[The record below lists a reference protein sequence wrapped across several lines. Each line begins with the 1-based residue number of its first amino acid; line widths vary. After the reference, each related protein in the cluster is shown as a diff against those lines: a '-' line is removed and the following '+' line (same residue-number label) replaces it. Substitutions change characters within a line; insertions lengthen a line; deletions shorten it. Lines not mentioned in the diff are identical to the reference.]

1 MKKKGKFNSVFPPK
15 NVNKELPT
23 ALKKMIDS
31 KAPEGY
37 EYRPLGNSTTQ
48 FTLRRKDVPDG
59 MNFRVKFPCT
69 FEGVKVNNMEELLE
83 LSYRTQIP
91 IELDEKLQNGSNGEP
106 ATILS
111 TLGTIEKP
119 VVFPYKFPEIPPL
132 KVYWGSE
139 LDYVPIHR
147 VPHNSFDEFKVE
159 SESNSILNLLIIVN
173 EEKNEMKYTINLNFD
188 LLQTIDDYFKYR
200 KYIKAYYEGKLKIF
214 SERLH
219 QPEEKKTIF
228 ENNDK
233 LYTALKSLQVIFN
246 KKIEFPRKIS
256 GENLKMTRILFENLV
271 NNRAVRFPPESE
283 LSLTFDKDS
292 NIEEVHSTLRRENIN
307 FFIPLFKEKTL
318 FNISLDTNENQLYTH
333 MKFKNFMEYE
343 DGYKLILESTNKS
356 EGYIYY
362 QVDEGLGDK
371 FPVDIEDAVDIKMID
386 FTVI

>member
-1 MKKKGKFNSVFPPK
+1 MKNKGKFNSVFPPK

-23 ALKKMIDS
+23 ALKKIINS
-31 KAPEGY
+31 KAPKGY

-48 FTLRRKDVPDG
+48 FTLRRKDAPDG
-59 MNFRVKFPCT
+59 MSFRVEFPCT
-69 FEGVKVNNMEELLE
+69 FEGVKVNNMEQLLE

-91 IELDEKLQNGSNGEP
+91 IRLDEELQNGSNGEP

-119 VVFPYKFPEIPPL
+119 VVFPYEFPKIPPL

-139 LDYVPIHR
+139 LGCVPIKR

-159 SESNSILNLLIIVN
+159 SESNSILNLSIIVN

-188 LLQTIDDYFKYR
+188 LLQTIDDYFEYR
-200 KYIKAYYEGKLKIF
+200 KYIKAYYEGKLKLF

-219 QPEEKKTIF
+219 QTEEKKTIF

-233 LYTALKSLQVIFN
+233 LYTALKSLQEIFH

-256 GENLKMTRILFENLV
+256 RENLKMTRILFENLV

-283 LSLTFDKDS
+283 ISLTFDKGS
-292 NIEEVHSTLRRENIN
+292 NIEEEHSTLRRENIN
-307 FFIPLFKEKTL
+307 FFTPLFKEKTL
-318 FNISLDTNENQLYTH
+318 FNISLDTNENLLYMH

-343 DGYKLILESTNKS
+343 DGSKLILESTNKS

-362 QVDEGLGDK
+362 QVDEGAGDK
-371 FPVDIEDAVDIKMID
+371 FPVDIGDAVDIKMID